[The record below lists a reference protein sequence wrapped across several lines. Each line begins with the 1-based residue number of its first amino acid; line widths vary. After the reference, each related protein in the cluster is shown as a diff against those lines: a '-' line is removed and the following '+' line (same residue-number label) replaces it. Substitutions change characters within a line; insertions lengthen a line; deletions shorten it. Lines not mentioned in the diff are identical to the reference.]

1 MKNKETL
8 WSKNFTII
16 TIGTVIS
23 AIGGVAMNVALSLVV
38 FDNTSSTWMTGLF
51 TASSM
56 LPTVILP
63 ILLGPYID
71 SHKRKTIIFSLDGI
85 MGIIYILFASYVVVK
100 GFNYITYMIFGIITG
115 AIGSI
120 YSTAY
125 SALYPELIPKGF
137 MQKGYSIS
145 SIIYPTVTVFISP
158 ISAILYQN
166 YGIHLLLFAE
176 GILLLI
182 TSGFEMLIS
191 IDETSLLLN
200 NSFNFKSYF
209 NQISEALKYLKEEKG
224 VQGLYGYMAIT
235 NGMGNGVNLMIM
247 AYFQSS
253 SFLTTAMYSLL
264 ISSETLGRM
273 LGGVIHYIIKIPT
286 NKRYKIAELVYK
298 IYNILDA
305 TLLFLPYIGMLISR
319 FICGF
324 LGVNS
329 ATLREVAVQSYI
341 PPSMRARISSLLT
354 VSIQFGVMVS
364 QLLAGALGEVLS
376 YRLVAV
382 IFSLIGMLC
391 VYLLIVRNKKSIQP
405 LFEANN

>member
-1 MKNKETL
+1 
-8 WSKNFTII
+8 
-16 TIGTVIS
+16 
-23 AIGGVAMNVALSLVV
+23 
-38 FDNTSSTWMTGLF
+38 
-51 TASSM
+51 
-56 LPTVILP
+56 
-63 ILLGPYID
+63 
-71 SHKRKTIIFSLDGI
+71 

-100 GFNYITYMIFGIITG
+100 GFDYITYMIFGIITG

-158 ISAILYQN
+158 ISAIMYQN

-200 NSFNFKSYF
+200 NSFNLKSYF
-209 NQISEALKYLKEEKG
+209 SQIFEALKYLKEEKG

-247 AYFQSS
+247 TYFQSS

-264 ISSETLGRM
+264 ISTETLGRM
-273 LGGVIHYIIKIPT
+273 LGGIIHYIIKIPT

-341 PPSMRARISSLLT
+341 PSSMRARISSLLT
-354 VSIQFGVMVS
+354 VSI
-364 QLLAGALGEVLS
+364 
-376 YRLVAV
+376 
-382 IFSLIGMLC
+382 
-391 VYLLIVRNKKSIQP
+391 
-405 LFEANN
+405 

>member
-100 GFNYITYMIFGIITG
+100 GFDYITYMIFGIITG

-145 SIIYPTVTVFISP
+145 SIIYPTVYCIHISH
-158 ISAILYQN
+158 ISN
-166 YGIHLLLFAE
+166 
-176 GILLLI
+176 
-182 TSGFEMLIS
+182 TIS
-191 IDETSLLLN
+191 KLRNTPS
-200 NSFNFKSYF
+200 
-209 NQISEALKYLKEEKG
+209 
-224 VQGLYGYMAIT
+224 
-235 NGMGNGVNLMIM
+235 
-247 AYFQSS
+247 
-253 SFLTTAMYSLL
+253 
-264 ISSETLGRM
+264 
-273 LGGVIHYIIKIPT
+273 
-286 NKRYKIAELVYK
+286 
-298 IYNILDA
+298 
-305 TLLFLPYIGMLISR
+305 
-319 FICGF
+319 FICRG
-324 LGVNS
+324 N
-329 ATLREVAVQSYI
+329 
-341 PPSMRARISSLLT
+341 
-354 VSIQFGVMVS
+354 
-364 QLLAGALGEVLS
+364 
-376 YRLVAV
+376 
-382 IFSLIGMLC
+382 LIIN
-391 VYLLIVRNKKSIQP
+391 YFWI
-405 LFEANN
+405 

>member
-38 FDNTSSTWMTGLF
+38 FDNTSSPWMTGLF
-51 TASSM
+51 AATSM

-63 ILLGPYID
+63 ILLSPYID

-158 ISAILYQN
+158 ISAIIYQN

-247 AYFQSS
+247 TYFQSS

-305 TLLFLPYIGMLISR
+305 TLLFLPYLGMLISR

-341 PPSMRARISSLLT
+341 PPNMRARISSLLT
-354 VSIQFGVMVS
+354 VSIQFVVMIT

-382 IFSLIGMLC
+382 IFSSIGMIC
-391 VYLLIVRNKKSIQP
+391 VYVLIVRNKEYIQP
-405 LFEANN
+405 LFEDNN